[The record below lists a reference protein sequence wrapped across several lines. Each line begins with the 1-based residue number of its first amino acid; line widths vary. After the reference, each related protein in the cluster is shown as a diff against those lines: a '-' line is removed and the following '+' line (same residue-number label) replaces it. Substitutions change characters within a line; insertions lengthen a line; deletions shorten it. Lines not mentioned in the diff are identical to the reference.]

1 MPFEDSQGSA
11 QTNNFAVGGSVTPLA
26 ANAAATTGGSDS
38 VFGWQNSNGVQV
50 PVNHVYIENN
60 TPANV
65 QWELDATTNNGS
77 PVLKPGDSK
86 QFDIRTTN
94 LHLLT
99 GAAQNVNGTSS
110 GNIVVR
116 GWL

>member
-11 QTNNFAVGGSVTPLA
+11 QTNPFAVQGAVAPLA
-26 ANAAATTGGSDS
+26 ANAAATSGASDY
-38 VFGWQNSNGVQV
+38 VFGWQNSNSVQV
-50 PVNHVYIENN
+50 SVNHVYIENN
-60 TPANV
+60 TNANV
-65 QWELDATTNNGS
+65 QWELDAATSNGS
-77 PVLKPGDSK
+77 PILKPGDSK
-86 QFDIRTTN
+86 QFDIRVTN

-99 GAAQNVNGTSS
+99 GAAQNVNGSAA